1 MSNWSEG
8 PLAGPGPETR
18 GAGPETARVVTV
30 IAARD
35 LAGAAD
41 PLPPEDRPAGRAA

>member
-8 PLAGPGPETR
+8 PLAGPGPET
-18 GAGPETARVVTV
+18 ARIVTM

-41 PLPPEDRPAGRAA
+41 ALPPEDRPAGRAA